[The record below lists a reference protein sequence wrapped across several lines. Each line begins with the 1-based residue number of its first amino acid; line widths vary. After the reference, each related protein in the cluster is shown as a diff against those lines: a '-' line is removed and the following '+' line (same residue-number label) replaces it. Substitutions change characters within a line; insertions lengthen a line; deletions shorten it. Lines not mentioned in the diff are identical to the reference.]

1 MKLTKTYLRKIIKE
15 ELREATRLS
24 ETRRTW
30 RDGGLVPEPTYD
42 SQTEDYL
49 INDLDDLRS
58 RVSALEDGI
67 EMIMGQLTGRESQ

>member
-1 MKLTKTYLRKIIKE
+1 MKLTKAYLRKIIKE
-15 ELREATRLS
+15 ELRETRRLS
-24 ETRRTW
+24 EAPEPW
-30 RDGGLVPEPTYD
+30 RDGGRPPQPTYD

-58 RVSALEDGI
+58 RVQALEDGI